1 MKPRYEPFYQPDDT
15 TFRYIRVEMPRLE
28 PYWHYHP
35 ELEISFVKRG
45 KGLRF
50 VGDHI
55 GTFQAGDVLMTSLN
69 LPHDRVTTGETGRT
83 AAESKL
89 VYVIQLS
96 LNVLQG
102 FPESRSVM
110 DLCHQAQYG
119 LLFDDFTG
127 EIGKEIEDMEHLDR
141 LERLSAL
148 FRLLH
153 TMKAGIPYEK
163 LSSVSFNEENAR
175 NRDQMGHIEKVSKV
189 SKFLVSN
196 HQRHIGL
203 AEAAELAELTP
214 QAYCRWFKKAFG
226 QSMTGYL
233 TSVRVE
239 RACHLLE
246 NAELAVSEIAYQTGF
261 ESISNFN
268 RSFKKMKGMS
278 PREWRKGPKAG

>member
-1 MKPRYEPFYQPDDT
+1 
-15 TFRYIRVEMPRLE
+15 
-28 PYWHYHP
+28 
-35 ELEISFVKRG
+35 
-45 KGLRF
+45 
-50 VGDHI
+50 
-55 GTFQAGDVLMTSLN
+55 
-69 LPHDRVTTGETGRT
+69 
-83 AAESKL
+83 
-89 VYVIQLS
+89 
-96 LNVLQG
+96 
-102 FPESRSVM
+102 
-110 DLCHQAQYG
+110 
-119 LLFDDFTG
+119 
-127 EIGKEIEDMEHLDR
+127 MEHLDR